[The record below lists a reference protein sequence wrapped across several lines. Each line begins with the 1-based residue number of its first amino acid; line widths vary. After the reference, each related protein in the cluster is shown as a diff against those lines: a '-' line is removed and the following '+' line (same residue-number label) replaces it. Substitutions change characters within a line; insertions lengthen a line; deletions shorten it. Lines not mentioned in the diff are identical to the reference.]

1 MPIMICIPMNVAIVI
16 SLLML
21 IETPD
26 VLALYKLVLS
36 TAIFSVSSVQIF

>member
-26 VLALYKLVLS
+26 VLGLYKLVLS
-36 TAIFSVSSVQIF
+36 TAIFSVSSVQNF